1 MKFTVNSN
9 ELATLLQNVGRLV
22 PTSSASTPALTN
34 YLFEVTP
41 ERISVTG
48 GDTMMRSTGVIAPL
62 ECDEAMSFLI
72 APTPLLDYIKS
83 LPVQPLTMEM
93 ETTEE
98 GARFI
103 HLIHSTGYLDIPVGD
118 ADLYVSRETPDAT
131 PGAAM
136 LSMNSSS
143 LLAGIS
149 AVLPAAYPDTTRE
162 QLHGVHFVMKPDR
175 LELCAT
181 DNVQLVRYIDYDAR
195 LVGED
200 GEMTQAPLKDPS
212 FTLPIK
218 VSSFLQSILPGFAN
232 EEALVIY
239 NQKQT
244 EVRFSTYS
252 VVSQVSVLD
261 FPNYNGLL
269 PETMT
274 YMIEIDGQVL
284 QRATTRVNYLSN
296 IVGLGMDSS
305 LLCITF
311 EEHAMVMK
319 GGFYAEGANTPGV
332 DVEERIPVDYPEQM
346 EGMQITFKTNTFMK
360 FLKAFSGESLQ
371 LHITNAS
378 QPIMITPTV
387 VADQTDLRGI
397 TAPVRI

>member
-9 ELATLLQNVGRLV
+9 ELSTLLQNVGRLV
-22 PTSSASTPALTN
+22 PASNVSMPALAN

-62 ECDEAMSFLI
+62 ECDGDMHFLI

-83 LPVQPLTMEM
+83 LPVQPLTLEM
-93 ETTEE
+93 QTTEE

-103 HLIHSTGYLDIPVGD
+103 HLIHSTGYLDIPIGD
-118 ADLYVSRETPDAT
+118 AELYVSRESPEDSE
-131 PGAAM
+131 GAAM
-136 LSMNSSS
+136 MSMNSSS
-143 LLAGIS
+143 LLSGIS
-149 AVLPAAYPDTTRE
+149 AVLPAAYPDTSRE
-162 QLHGVHFVMKPDR
+162 QLHGVHFVMLTDR

-195 LVGED
+195 IVEKEGEVA
-200 GEMTQAPLKDPS
+200 QASLKDPS

-218 VSSFLQSILPGFAN
+218 VSSFLQSILPNFAN
-232 EEALVIY
+232 EEALVIF
-239 NQKQT
+239 NNKQV
-244 EVRFSTYS
+244 EVRFGAYN

-269 PETMT
+269 PEAMT

-296 IVGLGMDSS
+296 IVGLGADSS

-319 GGFYAEGANTPGV
+319 GGFYAQGANTPGV

-346 EGMQITFKTNTFMK
+346 EGMQITFKTNTFIK
-360 FLKAFSGESLQ
+360 FLKAFNAESLQ
-371 LHITNAS
+371 LHITNAT
-378 QPIMITPTV
+378 QPIMITPTK

>member
-22 PTSSASTPALTN
+22 PTSNTSIPALAN
-34 YLFEVTP
+34 YLFEVYP
-41 ERISVTG
+41 DHISVTG
-48 GDTMMRSTGVIAPL
+48 GDTTMRSTGMITPL
-62 ECDEAMSFLI
+62 ESDGEMRYLI
-72 APTPLLDYIKS
+72 APAPLLDYIKS

-93 ETTEE
+93 ETTSE

-103 HLIHSTGYLDIPVGD
+103 HLIHSMGYLDIPVGD
-118 ADLYVSRETPDAT
+118 ADLYISSVNPKESAT
-131 PGAAM
+131 ASM

-149 AVLPAAYPDTTRE
+149 AVLPAAYPDATRE
-162 QLHGVHFVMKPDR
+162 QLHGVHFTMLADK

-195 LVGED
+195 LVSGE
-200 GEMTQAPLKDPS
+200 GELTQAQLKDPN

-218 VSSFLQSILPGFAN
+218 VSNFLQSILPNFAN
-232 EEALVIY
+232 EEALVIF
-239 NQKQT
+239 NDRQV
-244 EVRFSTYS
+244 EVRFGTYS
-252 VVSQVSVLD
+252 VISQVSVLD

-269 PETMT
+269 PEAMT
-274 YMIEIDGQVL
+274 YMIEIDGPVL

-296 IVGLGMDSS
+296 IVGLGAESS

-311 EEHAMVMK
+311 NDHAMVMK
-319 GGFYAEGANTPGV
+319 GGFYAQGANTPGV
-332 DVEERIPVDYPEQM
+332 DVEERILVDYPEEM
-346 EGMQITFKTNTFMK
+346 EGMQITFKTNTFIK
-360 FLKAFSGESLQ
+360 FLKAFNSDSLR
-371 LHITNAS
+371 LHISSAS
-378 QPIMITPTV
+378 QPIMITPTK